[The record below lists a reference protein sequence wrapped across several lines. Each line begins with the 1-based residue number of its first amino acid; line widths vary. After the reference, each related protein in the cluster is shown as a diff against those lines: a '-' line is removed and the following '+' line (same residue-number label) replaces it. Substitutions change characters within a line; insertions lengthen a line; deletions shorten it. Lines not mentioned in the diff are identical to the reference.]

1 MVNPASWSRPT
12 ELLLK
17 ELGTSADGLKKIE
30 AKKRLEK
37 DGLNEIRQESS
48 RPVLRILWLQLQ
60 NWLIIILF
68 LAAAVSYFLGEHLEG
83 GVITSLV
90 LLSVFFGFFQE
101 YRAEKALEK
110 LRKYISH
117 KIRVKR
123 DGQWQTLENKE
134 LVVGD
139 LVELRIGDIVP
150 ADIRLI
156 SLDGLAV
163 NESVLTGESEPV
175 VKDLKTVSKKRSQP
189 QDLKNMVFMGTS
201 VSLGLATGV
210 VTAVAKDTFFG
221 KTAKL
226 LSAIPRETDFQK
238 QIKNFGSFL
247 FKVTV
252 IMTTFVFLA
261 NAFLEKGIFESL
273 LFAVALAV
281 GIAPEMLPAVITVT
295 LSQGALKMARQKVIV
310 KRLASVEDLGN
321 VDTLCTD
328 KTGTLTEGK
337 FSLAGFKNVN
347 GDDLDQESLRLALL
361 CTGGFNHQRKVVPTN
376 ATDKALWESGIAGKL
391 KKSLAS
397 YRVLDENEFDF
408 ERKRMSVLVA
418 KKERSENYCLV
429 VKGAPESV
437 LAAVSEVIVK
447 GESVLIKKQKREEI
461 AKQLAGYESLGYR
474 VIALARKKMK
484 EADSVIKDENN
495 LTLLGFLL
503 FSDPVKASAAKSLEL
518 FQKLGVKI
526 KIISGDSIG
535 ITKSIAVKVGL
546 IGQTE
551 KIISGEDLARLHD
564 RDFDQCVN
572 QCRVFARVTP
582 EQKYKIVASLNRE
595 GHIVGFLGDGI
606 NDAPALKAA
615 DVGIAVDTGAAIS
628 KEAADIILLKKDLQI
643 LAEGIGAGRKT
654 FGNIMKYILNT
665 ISANYGNMFTVSA
678 SSLFLKFIPLLPSQI
693 LLNNFIS
700 DIPLLAIATDNVDGE
715 FVKKPKRWNIRL
727 IGMFMLYFGL
737 ISSFF
742 DFVLILFLLL
752 FWKVGPGVFRTAW
765 FIESSLSEIM
775 VTFSIRTKL
784 LFFRSKPSRWLIVLS
799 FFSSLLVVL
808 MPFLAFGR
816 EVFEFSLL
824 PVSVWI
830 WIALV
835 VVSYFI
841 VTEMVK
847 HKFFAKF
854 EF

>member
-1 MVNPASWSRPT
+1 VEA
-12 ELLLK
+12 LLK
-17 ELGTSADGLKKIE
+17 ELDTSADGLKNAE
-30 AKKRLEK
+30 AKKRLER
-37 DGLNEIRQESS
+37 DGLNEIKRESS
-48 RPVLRILWLQLQ
+48 HPVLKILWLQFQ

-68 LAAAVSYFLGEHLEG
+68 LAAALSYFLGEHLEG
-83 GVITSLV
+83 GVITGLV

-123 DGQWQTLENKE
+123 DGQWQTLESKH

-156 SLDGLAV
+156 SLNGLSV
-163 NESVLTGESEPV
+163 NEAVLTGEFEPV
-175 VKDLKTVSKKRSQP
+175 VKDLKPVRGKGQRP

-201 VSLGLATGV
+201 VSFGLAAGV

-226 LSAIPRETDFQK
+226 LSTIPRETDFQK
-238 QIKNFGSFL
+238 QIKNFSSFL
-247 FKVTV
+247 FKVTA
-252 IMTTFVFLA
+252 IMTAFVFLA
-261 NAFLEKGIFESL
+261 NAFFEKGIFESL

-295 LSQGALKMARQKVIV
+295 LSQGALKMARKKVIV

-337 FSLAGFKNVN
+337 FSLAGFKDVIDN
-347 GDDLDQESLRLALL
+347 DLDPDLFKLALL
-361 CTGGFNHQRKVVPTN
+361 CAGGFSQQRKLFLTN
-376 ATDKALWESGIAGKL
+376 AIDKALWESKLAGEL
-391 KKSLAS
+391 KESLS
-397 YRVLDENEFDF
+397 VYQVLDENEFDF
-408 ERKRMSVLVA
+408 ERKRMSVLV
-418 KKERSENYCLV
+418 SEKSRPKNCWLV

-437 LAAVSEVIVK
+437 LKAAVEVLVK
-447 GESVLIKKQKREEI
+447 GKSVLIKGQQRKKI
-461 AKQLAGYESLGYR
+461 AEQLNSYEDSGYR
-474 VIALARKKMK
+474 VIALARKKM
-484 EADSVIKDENN
+484 EAPDSVIEDEVG

-503 FSDPVKASAAKSLEL
+503 FNDPVKASAIKSLNL

-526 KIISGDSIG
+526 KIISGDSVG
-535 ITKSIAVKVGL
+535 TTKSVAVKVGL
-546 IGQTE
+546 IGQ
-551 KIISGEDLARLHD
+551 KGRVVSGEELDELHD
-564 RDFDQCVN
+564 RDFDQYVSKYA
-572 QCRVFARVTP
+572 VFARVTP

-643 LAEGIGAGRKT
+643 LADGIEAGRKT

-693 LLNNFIS
+693 LLNNLIS
-700 DIPLLAIATDNVDGE
+700 DIPLLAIATDNVDDE
-715 FVKKPKRWNIRL
+715 FVKKPKRWNLRL
-727 IGMFMLYFGL
+727 IGMFMVHFGF

-742 DFVLILFLLL
+742 DLILILFLLF
-752 FWKVGPGVFRTAW
+752 FWKVSPGVFRTAW
-765 FIESSLSEIM
+765 FIESSLSEIV

-784 LFFRSKPSRWLIVLS
+784 LFFKSKPSWWLIVLS
-799 FFSSLLVVL
+799 FFSGLLVVL
-808 MPFLAFGR
+808 IPFSTFGR
-816 EVFEFSLL
+816 EIFEFSPL
-824 PVSVWI
+824 PVSIWI
-830 WIALV
+830 WIGV
-835 VVSYFI
+835 VVISYFA
-841 VTEMVK
+841 VTETVK
-847 HKFFAKF
+847 HRFFAKF